1 MIKLTLVRHGITTL
15 NSTGRWQGHLDEPLS
30 EEGIQQA
37 IKLRRVLSARDFD
50 LIVSSDL
57 QRAYHTATLA
67 LSEATIVA
75 DPRLRELNF
84 GVMEGRT
91 LEENQQH
98 PSYLPWKT
106 DPFNQRPEDGES
118 FQDLLDRA
126 LEWLGE
132 LKEDTSVL
140 AFSHNG
146 FIRALVSHL
155 IGVPRHAHEPMLL
168 PFPLNTWNTGVTI
181 LQKRQNL
188 WVLEKLNDT
197 GHLLEVAPL
206 DTVLQ
211 HA

>member
-1 MIKLTLVRHGITTL
+1 MIKLTLVRHGITIL

-30 EEGIQQA
+30 EEGMQQA
-37 IKLRRVLSARDFD
+37 IKLRRVLRAEDYD
-50 LIVSSDL
+50 QIVSSDL
-57 QRAYHTATLA
+57 KRAYHTATLA
-67 LSEATIVA
+67 VPDATIMA

-106 DPFNQRPEDGES
+106 DPFTHRPEGGES

-126 LEWLGE
+126 LDWLST
-132 LKEDTSVL
+132 LQEDTSVL

-146 FIRALVSHL
+146 FIRALASHL
-155 IGVPRHAHEPMLL
+155 IGIPRQAHEPMLL
-168 PFPLNTWNTGVTI
+168 PFPLNTWNTGVTL
-181 LQKRQNL
+181 LQKRQKL

-197 GHLLEVAPL
+197 GHLLEPIPL
-206 DTVLQ
+206 DTALQ